1 MQKIMIDNIKV
12 FGYHGVY
19 DSEREQGQYFNI
31 NIVYNYD
38 YNNPNDDIQNVK
50 DYTEIIN
57 YFLDEFNSNKFHLL
71 EELIH
76 YLSSKLKEEFKL
88 DYLKISIGKE
98 IAVKDNKINITIEKE
113 GSND

>member
-31 NIVYNYD
+31 NIIYNYD
-38 YNNPNDDIQNVK
+38 YNNPNDEIENVK

-57 YFLDEFNSNKFHLL
+57 YFLDEFNSRKFHLL

-76 YLSSKLKEEFKL
+76 YLSSKLKQKFKL
-88 DYLKISIGKE
+88 DYLKISITKK
-98 IAVKDNKINITIEKE
+98 IAVKNNKINITIEQE
-113 GSND
+113 ASDG